1 MSASLY
7 IVATPIG
14 HLDDMSLRAI
24 DVLRRVNVIA
34 AEDTRHSSR
43 LLHHFDIRTP
53 LISYHDH
60 SEASDLEGM
69 LKRLR
74 ADETIAL
81 ISDAGTPLV
90 SDPGYKLVV
99 ACHREQIPVVPIPGP
114 SATITALSAAGL
126 PTDHFYFVGFL
137 PPKPG
142 QRVNRLQALTAIEG
156 TLI

>member
-24 DVLRRVNVIA
+24 EVLRSVNLIA
-34 AEDTRHSSR
+34 AEDTRHSSKLMR
-43 LLHHFDIRTP
+43 HFDIRTP

-60 SEASDLEGM
+60 SESSDLEGM

-74 ADETIAL
+74 AGETIAL

-99 ACHREQIPVVPIPGP
+99 ACH
-114 SATITALSAAGL
+114 LS
-126 PTDHFYFVGFL
+126 
-137 PPKPG
+137 
-142 QRVNRLQALTAIEG
+142 
-156 TLI
+156 LIHI

>member
-1 MSASLY
+1 MIRGGEPTLSASLY

-43 LLHHFDIRTP
+43 LLHHFDIQTP

-90 SDPGYKLVV
+90 SDPGCLLYTS
-99 ACHREQIPVVPIPGP
+99 P
-114 SATITALSAAGL
+114 S
-126 PTDHFYFVGFL
+126 PRD
-137 PPKPG
+137 
-142 QRVNRLQALTAIEG
+142 
-156 TLI
+156 